1 MLKAIVSFSKKVPAE
16 TEYSSKGYSL
26 SLETEIPETDPAGIR
41 ARLSETFELVKSQ
54 VELELS
60 GGNGGGP
67 RPSPEEG
74 STRPAAGNN
83 GNGARATNKQVKF
96 ILDLAKGQGMGL
108 SQVNQRVNQEFGVD
122 TVYDLDRKSASKLV
136 DQLKAA

>member
-60 GGNGGGP
+60 GRNGSGAPPPADGP
-67 RPSPEEG
+67 
-74 STRPAAGNN
+74 TRPAAGNN

-108 SQVNQRVNQEFGVD
+108 SQINERVNQEFGVD
-122 TVYDLDRKSASKLV
+122 TVYELDRKSASKLV
-136 DQLKAA
+136 DTLKAA